1 LIWHLQLIQT
11 YYYVRQ
17 YVHIYDQRMGDECLF
32 TFVFI
37 FCVTLMF
44 VCRYYEAN
52 PETLEKAIML
62 YHKV

>member
-1 LIWHLQLIQT
+1 
-11 YYYVRQ
+11 
-17 YVHIYDQRMGDECLF
+17 MGDECLF